1 MCENFVSNNFREN
14 GILVDVGLSMF
25 NIYDALNIFDCPPS
39 LIHRYTWDFSIASQ
53 NFDSAL
59 NLFTFVRQD
68 SEVADIT
75 LLLIVG
81 GRAVLF

>member
-1 MCENFVSNNFREN
+1 MLDCLCS
-14 GILVDVGLSMF
+14 ISMMHSTS
-25 NIYDALNIFDCPPS
+25 LTVPPS
-39 LIHRYTWDFSIASQ
+39 LIHGYTWDFSIASQ